1 MISGEKME
9 TMEGMIQWPIRT
21 SPNVN
26 ECMNKKFSMVKVETY
41 TMDKRSEGR
50 SYSVDHTG
58 MVHNSGYNVNES
70 LKGMRAG
77 E

>member
-1 MISGEKME
+1 MYLMPWVDIQPKGLKRLKVHEK
-9 TMEGMIQWPIRT
+9 
-21 SPNVN
+21 NVTLL
-26 ECMNKKFSMVKVETY
+26 MKVETY
-41 TMDKRSEGR
+41 AMDKRSEGR

-70 LKGMRAG
+70 LKGMSAG